1 MKFLVFSGLLA
12 LAYAAP
18 SPQSTAFNDAVL
30 LLQQQQAALAQ
41 PVVPQVPGLA
51 EHTAAVNQL
60 LALQGRTP
68 GSPTH
73 SAAEARHAQAEAAL
87 VALQEQQAATNAANN
102 VGSVGASG
110 NIGPSGIVGAS
121 GNIGPS
127 GLCGPSGCVAFG
139 K

>member
-51 EHTAAVNQL
+51 EHIA
-60 LALQGRTP
+60 
-68 GSPTH
+68 
-73 SAAEARHAQAEAAL
+73 AEAAL
-87 VALQEQQAATNAANN
+87 VALQEQQAAANAGWNMN
-102 VGSVGASG
+102 M
-110 NIGPSGIVGAS
+110 NMEDWMR
-121 GNIGPS
+121 
-127 GLCGPSGCVAFG
+127 F
-139 K
+139 

>member
-41 PVVPQVPGLA
+41 PVVPQVSGLA
-51 EHTAAVNQL
+51 EHTAAL
-60 LALQGRTP
+60 
-68 GSPTH
+68 
-73 SAAEARHAQAEAAL
+73 ARHAQAEAAL

>member
-60 LALQGRTP
+60 LALQ
-68 GSPTH
+68 
-73 SAAEARHAQAEAAL
+73 AEAHHAQAEAAL
-87 VALQEQQAATNAANN
+87 VAIQEQQAATNA
-102 VGSVGASG
+102 GWR
-110 NIGPSGIVGAS
+110 
-121 GNIGPS
+121 
-127 GLCGPSGCVAFG
+127 F
-139 K
+139 